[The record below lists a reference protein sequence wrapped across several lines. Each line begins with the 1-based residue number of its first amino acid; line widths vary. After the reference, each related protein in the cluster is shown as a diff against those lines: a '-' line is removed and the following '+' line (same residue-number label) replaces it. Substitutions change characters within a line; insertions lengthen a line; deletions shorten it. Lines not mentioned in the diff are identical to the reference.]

1 MMRWLLVLTL
11 ALAALAAAAD
21 RVVLLEDFTNC
32 GCGPCWSF
40 EPTLNSFVNDHLAAG
55 DLAVIRVHVSWPS
68 GNDPIY
74 LANPTEQNARKSF
87 YGVNAVPWIQFD
99 GVIKAS
105 TSAPGLNNAFNNRI
119 DVPTNLSIFVARNGD
134 DQTGTVSVGLV
145 AEDEIETSAPMRLF
159 ATVVEDEVP
168 GTGYWA
174 GDYFYQAFRDNLFG
188 VAGPVVEFTGPYPDT
203 VYFEAEYDI
212 SEWVAD
218 NLHLATFV
226 QEYTSSDKEVINAR
240 YDKFMDLQTGIEEGW
255 LMPESPQIVLGPNPS
270 SGPITVTPMLPEGA
284 TGTVSVYDL
293 YGRRVAAGGA
303 VNGVPEGFDLADS
316 GVYLVRLTTDSGAAV
331 SRTVAVIR

>member
-1 MMRWLLVLTL
+1 MMRWLLVFAL

-21 RVVLLEDFTNC
+21 RVVLLEDFTNS

-68 GNDPIY
+68 ANDPIY
-74 LANPTEQNARKSF
+74 LANPTEQNARKSY

-105 TSAPGLNNAFNNRI
+105 TSGAGLNNAFNNRI

-134 DQTGTVSVGLV
+134 DQTGTISVGLV
-145 AEDEIETSAPMRLF
+145 AEDEIETSVPIRLF

-168 GTGYWA
+168 GAGYWS
-174 GDYFYQAFRDNLFG
+174 GDYFYQAFRKNLFG
-188 VAGPVVEFTGPYPDT
+188 VAGPEVDFSGPYPDT
-203 VYFEAEYDI
+203 IYFETEYDI
-212 SEWVAD
+212 TDWVAD

-226 QEYTSSDKEVINAR
+226 QEYSSSDKEVINAR
-240 YDKFMDLQTGIEEGW
+240 YDKFMDLQTGIEGGW
-255 LMPESPQIVLGPNPS
+255 LMPQSPQMTLGPNPS
-270 SGPITVTPMLPEGA
+270 SGTVSVTPMLPEGA
-284 TGTVSVYDL
+284 AGTVTVYDVS
-293 YGRRVAAGGA
+293 GRRVAAGRA
-303 VNGVPEGFDLADS
+303 VNGVPGSFDLGAS

>member
-1 MMRWLLVLTL
+1 MMRWLLVFAL

-21 RVVLLEDFTNC
+21 RVVLLEDFTNS

-40 EPTLNSFVNDHLAAG
+40 EPTLNSFINDHLAAG

-105 TSAPGLNNAFNNRI
+105 TSGAGLNNAFNNRI
-119 DVPTNLSIFVARNGD
+119 DVSTNLSIFVARNGD
-134 DQTGTVSVGLV
+134 DQTGTISVGLV
-145 AEDEIETSAPMRLF
+145 AEDEIETSVPIRLF
-159 ATVVEDEVP
+159 ATVVEGEVP
-168 GTGYWA
+168 GVGYWS

-188 VAGPVVEFTGPYPDT
+188 VAGPEVDFSGPYPDT
-203 VYFEAEYDI
+203 VYFETEYDI
-212 SEWVAD
+212 TDWVAD

-226 QEYTSSDKEVINAR
+226 QEYSSSDKEVINAR
-240 YDKFMDLQTGIEEGW
+240 YDKFMDLQTGIEGGW
-255 LMPESPQIVLGPNPS
+255 LMPQSPQMAMGPNPS
-270 SGPITVTPMLPEGA
+270 SGTISVTPMLPEGA
-284 TGTVSVYDL
+284 AGTVAVYDVS
-293 YGRRVAAGGA
+293 GRRVASGRA
-303 VNGVPEGFDLADS
+303 VNGVPASYNLGAS